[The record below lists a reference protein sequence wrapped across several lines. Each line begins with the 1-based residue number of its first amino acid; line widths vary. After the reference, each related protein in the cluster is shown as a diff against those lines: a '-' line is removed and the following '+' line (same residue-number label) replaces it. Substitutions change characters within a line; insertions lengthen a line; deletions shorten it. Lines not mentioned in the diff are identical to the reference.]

1 MKLVDQSA
9 CGILH
14 SLIARLLFE
23 NEQEGSAIL
32 LRALYYLNSA
42 ITIGC

>member
-14 SLIARLLFE
+14 FLIARLLFE
-23 NEQEGSAIL
+23 NEQEGSTIP